1 MAGGSLNVFKKYER
15 KFQKP
20 LDNLFRLWYNKYVI
34 KRENTDRKKIKKKF
48 KKGLD
53 KLN

>member
-34 KRENTDRKKIKKKF
+34 KREFVRKF
-48 KKGLD
+48 KFKSEK
-53 KLN
+53 KLKKV